1 MADVERSALGRES
14 ERKKARHPFY
24 PCSTPLLFYFLAVL
38 FISWGTAGLSRL
50 PTAPHHSLFCR
61 ASLRQ
66 DRSVVLPSNKMLSRL
81 RLKQPAAA
89 PTHRSQFIPGESCLL
104 PAPDAAKKW
113 KFVSSCLR
121 TFFSVLETA
130 MCTSSAVLPGKWLT
144 STA

>member
-14 ERKKARHPFY
+14 ERKKARHPYY
-24 PCSTPLLFYFLAVL
+24 PSSTLLLFHFLAVL
-38 FISWGTAGLSRL
+38 FIPWGTAGLSRP

-81 RLKQPAAA
+81 KQPAAA
-89 PTHRSQFIPGESCLL
+89 PTHHRSQFIPGESCLL
-104 PAPDAAKKW
+104 PAPDAAKKRE
-113 KFVSSCLR
+113 FVSSCLC

-144 STA
+144 STT

>member
-14 ERKKARHPFY
+14 ERKKARHPYY
-24 PCSTPLLFYFLAVL
+24 PSSTLLLFHFLAVL
-38 FISWGTAGLSRL
+38 FIPWGTAGLSRP

-81 RLKQPAAA
+81 KQPAAA
-89 PTHRSQFIPGESCLL
+89 PTHHRSQFIPGESCLL

-113 KFVSSCLR
+113 EFVSSCLC

-144 STA
+144 STT